1 MKIAFDTNVI
11 LDAMIHRECWEVAE
25 ALILAV
31 SEDKA
36 EGVITANTVT
46 DIYYITRKRLGDQK
60 TREAIWNLMSIFE
73 IALVDEKVC
82 LDALATPMKDFEDA
96 VMAVAA
102 KRVGAEI
109 VVTRD
114 EGFLSEGNAPI
125 HAISPKEAMEI
136 VNGKI

>member
-11 LDAMIHRECWEVAE
+11 LDAMIHREGWEVAE

-36 EGVITANTVT
+36 EGVITASTVT

-82 LDALATPMKDFEDA
+82 LDALAIPMKDFEDA

>member
-11 LDAMIHRECWEVAE
+11 LDAMIRREDWEVAE

-31 SEDKA
+31 SKDKA

-60 TREAIWNLMSIFE
+60 TREAIWNLMSLFE
-73 IALVDEKVC
+73 IAPVDEKVC
-82 LDALATPMKDFEDA
+82 FDALATPMKDFEDA

-102 KRVGAEI
+102 KRVGVEI

-125 HAISPKEAMEI
+125 RAVSPKEAMEI
-136 VNGKI
+136 VNGKT

>member
-11 LDAMIHRECWEVAE
+11 LDAMIRREDWEVAE
-25 ALILAV
+25 ALFMAV

-60 TREAIWNLMSIFE
+60 TREAIWNLMSLFE
-73 IALVDEKVC
+73 IAPVDEKVC
-82 LDALATPMKDFEDA
+82 FDALATPMKDFEDA

-125 HAISPKEAMEI
+125 RAVSPKEAMEI
-136 VNGKI
+136 VNGKT

>member
-11 LDAMIHRECWEVAE
+11 LDAMIRREDWEVAE

-60 TREAIWNLMSIFE
+60 TREAIWNLMSLFE
-73 IALVDEKVC
+73 IAPVDEKVC
-82 LDALATPMKDFEDA
+82 FDALATPMKDFEDA

-102 KRVGAEI
+102 KRVGVEI

-125 HAISPKEAMEI
+125 RAVSPKEAMEI
-136 VNGKI
+136 VNGKT

>member
-11 LDAMIHRECWEVAE
+11 LDAMIHREDWEAAE
-25 ALILAV
+25 TLILAV
-31 SEDKA
+31 SEGKA
-36 EGVITANTVT
+36 DGVITANTVT

-60 TREAIWNLMSIFE
+60 TREAIWNLMSLFE
-73 IALVDEKVC
+73 IAPVDEKVC
-82 LDALATPMKDFEDA
+82 FDALATPMKDFEDA

-102 KRVGAEI
+102 KRVGVEI

-125 HAISPKEAMEI
+125 RAVSPKEAMEI
-136 VNGKI
+136 VNGKT